1 MKLKNLFLVG
11 SISLATMSQA
21 TTIPFTG
28 GSNNGVAICKNHEV
42 YAWGKNEIDSYKN
55 LLGLDTTTSEY
66 MNPICFSPQL
76 VNRNGIIFKQ
86 VESIAGYYNPTMAV
100 SNKGIVYY

>member
-42 YAWGKNEIDSYKN
+42 YAWGSNEMTHTKIY
-55 LLGLDTTTSEY
+55 LD
-66 MNPICFSPQL
+66 
-76 VNRNGIIFKQ
+76 
-86 VESIAGYYNPTMAV
+86 
-100 SNKGIVYY
+100 